1 LCCELRMI
9 IQTFKIED
17 FKLDLVMIEETILVQ
32 YGAVELKLEKGA
44 FLFHEKER
52 AAHYFQVKTGKMK
65 MFNLNDEGKL
75 FIQGIFEAGESFG
88 EPPLFTDSNYPACTV
103 AEESS
108 ILFKL
113 SKAKFFKLLKEN
125 PEIHLGITRMM
136 ATRLLYKSMLLKE
149 ISSFKPEHRILSLID
164 YLKKEEGIPKDQKYE
179 VSLTRQ
185 HIADLTGLRVE
196 TVIRSVKTLEKEGRL
211 DIRGHKIYR

>member
-1 LCCELRMI
+1 MI
-9 IQTFKIED
+9 DQS
-17 FKLDLVMIEETILVQ
+17 ILVQ
-32 YGAVELKLEKGA
+32 YGALEINLEKGA

-52 AAHYFQVKTGKMK
+52 AGHYFQVKTGKMK
-65 MFNLNDEGKL
+65 MFNLNDDGKL
-75 FIQGIFEAGESFG
+75 FTQGMFESGESFG

-103 AEESS
+103 AEE
-108 ILFKL
+108 ITCLFKL

-125 PEIHLGITRMM
+125 PEIHLMITRMM

-164 YLKKEEGIPKDQKYE
+164 YLKKEEGIPADQKYE

-196 TVIRSVKTLEKEGRL
+196 TVIRSVKTLEKEGSL
-211 DIRGHKIYR
+211 NIRGHKIIR

>member
-1 LCCELRMI
+1 MI
-9 IQTFKIED
+9 DEKT
-17 FKLDLVMIEETILVQ
+17 LVE
-32 YGAVELKLEKGA
+32 YGAIQVNLEKGA

-52 AAHYFQVKTGKMK
+52 ASSYFQVKTGKIK
-65 MFNLNDEGKL
+65 MFNLNAEGKQ
-75 FIQGIFEAGESFG
+75 FTQGMFEIGESFG

-103 AEESS
+103 AEENTC
-108 ILFKL
+108 LYKL
-113 SKAKFFKLLKEN
+113 TKQKFFKLLKEN
-125 PEIHLGITRMM
+125 PEIHLKMTTMM
-136 ATRLLYKSMLLKE
+136 ASRLLYKSMLLKE

-164 YLKKEEGIPKDQKYE
+164 YLKKEEGIPADQKFE

-196 TVIRSVKTLEKEGRL
+196 TVIRSVKTLEKEGSL

>member
-1 LCCELRMI
+1 MI
-9 IQTFKIED
+9 DEKLLIE
-17 FKLDLVMIEETILVQ
+17 
-32 YGAVELKLEKGA
+32 YGATEVNLEKGQY
-44 FLFHEKER
+44 LFHEKER
-52 AAHYFQVKTGKMK
+52 VSNYFQIKSGKIK
-65 MFNLNDEGKL
+65 MFNLNTDGKL
-75 FIQGIFEAGESFG
+75 FTQGMFQAGESFG

-103 AEESS
+103 SEENTT
-108 ILFKL
+108 LYKL
-113 SKAKFFKLLKEN
+113 PKAKFIKLLKEN
-125 PEIHLGITRMM
+125 PEIHFRFTRML

-164 YLKKEEGIPKDQKYE
+164 YLKKEEGIPADQKFE

-196 TVIRSVKTLEKEGRL
+196 TVIRSVKTLEKEGSL

>member
-1 LCCELRMI
+1 MI
-9 IQTFKIED
+9 DES
-17 FKLDLVMIEETILVQ
+17 ILQQ
-32 YGAVELKLEKGA
+32 YGAVEVKLEKGA

-52 AAHYFQVKTGKMK
+52 ASSYFQVKSGKIK
-65 MFNLNDEGKL
+65 MFNLNTEGKL
-75 FIQGIFEAGESFG
+75 FTQGMFEAGESFG

-103 AEESS
+103 AEENTC
-108 ILFKL
+108 LYKL
-113 SKAKFFKLLKEN
+113 SKTKFLKLLKEN
-125 PEIHLGITRMM
+125 PEIHLMITRMM

-164 YLKKEEGIPKDQKYE
+164 YMKKEEGIPVDQKFE

-185 HIADLTGLRVE
+185 HLADLTGLRVE
-196 TVIRSVKTLEKEGRL
+196 TVIRSVKTLEKEGSL

>member
-1 LCCELRMI
+1 
-9 IQTFKIED
+9 
-17 FKLDLVMIEETILVQ
+17 MIEENILIQ
-32 YGAVELKLEKGA
+32 YGAVEFNLEKGA

-52 AAHYFQVKTGKMK
+52 AAHYFQVKTGKVK
-65 MFNLNDEGKL
+65 MFNLNAEGKL
-75 FIQGIFEAGESFG
+75 FTQGMFEAGESFG

-103 AEESS
+103 AEENSC
-108 ILFKL
+108 LYKL

-125 PEIHLGITRMM
+125 PEIHLKMTKMM
-136 ATRLLYKSMLLKE
+136 ASRLLYKSMLLKE
-149 ISSFKPEHRILSLID
+149 ISSFKPEHRILSLLD
-164 YLKKEEGIPKDQKYE
+164 YLKKEEGIPDDQKFE

>member
-1 LCCELRMI
+1 MI
-9 IQTFKIED
+9 DEKT
-17 FKLDLVMIEETILVQ
+17 LVE
-32 YGAVELKLEKGA
+32 YGAIEVNLEKGA

-52 AAHYFQVKTGKMK
+52 ASSYFQVKKGKMK
-65 MFNLNDEGKL
+65 MFNLNAEGKQ
-75 FIQGIFEAGESFG
+75 FTQGMFEIGESFG

-103 AEESS
+103 AEENTC
-108 ILFKL
+108 LYKL
-113 SKAKFFKLLKEN
+113 TKQKFFKLLKEN
-125 PEIHLGITRMM
+125 PEIHLKMTKMM
-136 ATRLLYKSMLLKE
+136 ASRLLYKSMLLKE

-164 YLKKEEGIPKDQKYE
+164 YLKKEEGIPADQKFE

-196 TVIRSVKTLEKEGRL
+196 TVIRSVKTLEKEGSL